1 MKNKQ
6 KYLPEKLFINNIIV
20 VRKQEV
26 AENLNKYFTNISPS
40 LASKIPNKQ
49 GGFGKYLANCNTV
62 MNNAPL
68 TVEEVRNAFYSL
80 KTNKSPGNDYI
91 SFNAMNN
98 VFDFIGERL
107 RWTFSGSNKICAN
120 NTHRQRQR

>member
-20 VRKQEV
+20 VRKQEI

-49 GGFGKYLANCNTV
+49 GGFGK
-62 MNNAPL
+62 
-68 TVEEVRNAFYSL
+68 
-80 KTNKSPGNDYI
+80 
-91 SFNAMNN
+91 
-98 VFDFIGERL
+98 
-107 RWTFSGSNKICAN
+107 
-120 NTHRQRQR
+120 